1 MDIHVSHPTA
11 GYHTIRGI
19 ILQSTGWLVSP
30 LSVHRSMRRLKIH
43 SCIRRK
49 HYHYIT
55 AGATNKK
62 FPNILNRN
70 FSSSTPAT
78 KIATDFTYIQ
88 YKNKWY
94 YLSCFLDMFNNEIL
108 EWELQSECNNH
119 LVIRPARRLLERLKQ
134 DTRNQILLHSDQ
146 GTQYQSAGY
155 SSLLEKSNVIQSM
168 SRAGTPRDNAVI
180 ESFLG
185 RFKEC
190 LKHEFKLKYSEDIQ
204 KTVEAA
210 VKYFNTQRPVAKL
223 KYKTPE
229 QFRIA
234 QGF

>member
-1 MDIHVSHPTA
+1 MDIHSHYPTA
-11 GYHTIRGI
+11 GYHTIRGF
-19 ILQSTGWLVSP
+19 ILQTTGWLVSP
-30 LSVHRSMRRLKIH
+30 ISVHRSMRRLKIH
-43 SCIRRK
+43 SCIRKK
-49 HYHYIT
+49 HYHFIT

-62 FPNILNRN
+62 FPNILNRD
-70 FSSSTPAT
+70 FRSSSPAT

-94 YLSCFLDMFNNEIL
+94 YLSCFLDLFNNEIL

-134 DTRNQILLHSDQ
+134 DTGNQILLHSDQ

-155 SSLLEKSNVIQSM
+155 SSLLARNNVIQSM

-190 LKHEFKLKYSEDIQ
+190 LKHEFKLKYSEDIR